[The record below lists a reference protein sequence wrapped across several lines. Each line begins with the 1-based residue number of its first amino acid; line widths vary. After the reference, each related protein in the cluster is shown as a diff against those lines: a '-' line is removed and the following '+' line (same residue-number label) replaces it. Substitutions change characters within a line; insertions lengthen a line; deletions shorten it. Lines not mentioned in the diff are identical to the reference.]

1 MQINIKDALL
11 LRLLNILSNNSMYLR
26 SCLSCYKMP
35 FISKLLKN
43 ILFKCIDAMMLIEKL
58 CIGSTIVFSTIAT
71 ERHIH
76 INIFYSHCNNSNV
89 GSETYFAS
97 NFIPENIT

>member
-1 MQINIKDALL
+1 MQINCKDALL

-43 ILFKCIDAMMLIEKL
+43 ILFKCIDAMMLIAKL
-58 CIGSTIVFSTIAT
+58 CIGSTIAT